1 MEASAGAVI
10 RLIHLGFIAWM
21 VYAPF
26 SGVDE
31 FLVMHA
37 VVVPFL
43 VLHWLTSTD
52 GCFLTLLEKR
62 VRRLNEDRE
71 SFIYNIV
78 SPLYVIDD
86 ASLRWVVLGA
96 TLGLW
101 AVTLRQLSW
110 ATVQK
115 TLLGKPKFTG

>member
-1 MEASAGAVI
+1 
-10 RLIHLGFIAWM
+10 
-21 VYAPF
+21 
-26 SGVDE
+26 
-31 FLVMHA
+31 MHA

-62 VRRLNEDRE
+62 VRGLNEDGE

-78 SPLYVIDD
+78 RPLYVIDD

-110 ATVQK
+110 ATVRK